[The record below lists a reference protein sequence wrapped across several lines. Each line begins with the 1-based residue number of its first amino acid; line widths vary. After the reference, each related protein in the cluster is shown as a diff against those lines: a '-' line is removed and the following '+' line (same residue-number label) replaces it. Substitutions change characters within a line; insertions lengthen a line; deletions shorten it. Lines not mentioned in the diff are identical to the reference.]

1 LLTYD
6 TLEDVPNEATSTR
19 EVIEAILRLRRAE
32 RLAGDEARREI
43 TAARHY
49 LEELVG
55 PTVRPADAAR
65 ALMISQPALTRWM
78 DKAEVSTV
86 TTPQGRREIPLAEL
100 LELLEEVES
109 ARTAGHQRPVAQVIK
124 QRGRRSAET
133 VDVAR
138 LLPRRRPRGHRTA
151 ELQGLAYHRLVADRL
166 NRGLVDEATRRVQ
179 RWRRDERIDP
189 RWAEEWER
197 ILEMPI
203 PRIAKAISADSK
215 RARELRQSSPFAGL
229 LTPQERR
236 RLTKAVEERSS

>member
-1 LLTYD
+1 
-6 TLEDVPNEATSTR
+6 VSNEAASTR
-19 EVIEAILRLRRAE
+19 EAIASILRLRRAE
-32 RLAGDEARREI
+32 KLANDVARRDI
-43 TAARHY
+43 AAARQY
-49 LEELVG
+49 LEDLVG

-65 ALMISQPALTRWM
+65 ALMISPPALLRWM
-78 DKAEVSTV
+78 EKGEVSTLM
-86 TTPQGRREIPLAEL
+86 TPQGRREIPLAEL

-109 ARTAGHQRPVAQVIK
+109 ARSAGYRRPVAQAMK
-124 QRGRRSAET
+124 ERGRRSAET

-151 ELQGLAYHRLVADRL
+151 ELQALAYHRLIAERLDRD
-166 NRGLVDEATRRVQ
+166 LVDEARRRLE

-197 ILEMPI
+197 ILELPI
-203 PRIAKAISADSK
+203 PRIAEAIGADSK